1 MKTSIEMTYFK
12 AKFSGIF
19 RKRNQ
24 RNAGLINYHDI
35 NWDYLFITNPAKT
48 DIKEIEHLK
57 AGDFWYKKKIRD
69 KKWYRFLLN
78 TTEIQISKEG
88 DSVIPTEALYYQ
100 GDLHDVLIREFDTD
114 PVKGLPKIKKVSQE
128 HYEMSGTLYFGI
140 PKNLPKPVGIREK
153 VLGNPLQRTLGRG
166 LNIFKPSNLFARKK
180 LTETPIV
187 SNTAAEEPLTTTPDN
202 TRKKGGCLSA
212 LGNGFTFLYWLGA
225 LYYLWHSMPG
235 LFWIILGAGILWLL
249 SKLLGMSCLKNGLS
263 LLLIGFLVYY
273 WMTNYKTVKQQIKP
287 EDQGQGTIKI
297 LPPKEDT
304 ENQNSNEKDYLT
316 EKQISWWDFI
326 KNNYNISYNTSSLK
340 FLDIQKHNAGVGQFQ
355 GQNEVE
361 IYTRVYNHM
370 VTYDNKYIDSVV
382 LKLKQRAAEKKLNKI
397 QQAEMVTTLI
407 QEIPYCLVHDRSC
420 KEVVQQSGGGFIE
433 EYHED
438 GGPCLPNIP
447 AGLQSPYQFLHNL
460 KGDCDTR
467 SVLAHLL
474 LTRLGIGSSVWISTK
489 YGHSILGVALPV
501 GAGSYKTIRGVKHY
515 AVELTAKGF
524 RLGMIAPEQRNMNN
538 WDITLYKQ

>member
-1 MKTSIEMTYFK
+1 MKRRSDLIYFEGR
-12 AKFSGIF
+12 FSGLF
-19 RKRNQ
+19 RKKNQ

-35 NWDYLFITNPAKT
+35 KWDYLFITNPVKT
-48 DIKEIEHLK
+48 DLQEIERLH
-57 AGDFWYKKKIRD
+57 AGDYWFKEKIRD

-78 TTEIQISKEG
+78 TTEILITKEG
-88 DSVIPTEALYYQ
+88 DNAIPGDVFHYH
-100 GDLHDVLIREFDTD
+100 GDLHDAVIRDFDTD
-114 PVKGLPKIKKVSQE
+114 PVKGLPKIKKVSQD
-128 HYEMSGTLYFGI
+128 HYEMSGTIYFGI
-140 PKNLPKPVGIREK
+140 PKTLPKPSPTGQKSVA
-153 VLGNPLQRTLGRG
+153 NPIARTLGDG
-166 LNIFKPSNLFARKK
+166 LNIFRPSRLFARNKN
-180 LTETPIV
+180 LTPNNSTNDNLI
-187 SNTAAEEPLTTTPDN
+187 EEPAAAQP
-202 TRKKGGCLSA
+202 RKRGGCLSA
-212 LGNGFTFLYWLGA
+212 FGNGFTFLYWLGA
-225 LYYLWHSMPG
+225 LYYLWHSMPW

-249 SKLLGMSCLKNGLS
+249 SKLLGISCLKNGLS

-361 IYTRVYNHM
+361 LYTRVYNHM

>member
-1 MKTSIEMTYFK
+1 MKPGLDMTYFE
-12 AKFSGIF
+12 ARFTGLF
-19 RKRNQ
+19 RKKNQ
-24 RNAGLINYHDI
+24 RNAGLIDYHDI
-35 NWDYLFITNPAKT
+35 KWDHLFITNPVKSNPQ
-48 DIKEIEHLK
+48 EIEQLK
-57 AGDFWYKKKIRD
+57 AGDYWYKEKIRD
-69 KKWYRFLLN
+69 KKSYRFLMN
-78 TTEIQISKEG
+78 TTEILIAKEG
-88 DSVIPTEALYYQ
+88 NTDVPGDVLHYQ
-100 GDLHDVLIREFDTD
+100 GDLHHVLIRDFDTNSAN
-114 PVKGLPKIKKVSQE
+114 GLPKIKKVSQD
-128 HYEMSGTLYFGI
+128 HYEMSGTIYFGI
-140 PKNLPKPVGIREK
+140 PKNNPKPAVAQK
-153 VLGNPLQRTLGRG
+153 PTGNPIARTLGAG
-166 LNIFKPSNLFARKK
+166 LNIFRPSRLFARNKNLVPDNNPN
-180 LTETPIV
+180 LTED
-187 SNTAAEEPLTTTPDN
+187 TATAQPQK
-202 TRKKGGCLSA
+202 RGGCLSA
-212 LGNGFTFLYWLGA
+212 FGNGFTFLYWLGA
-225 LYYLWHSMPG
+225 LYYLWHSMPW

-273 WMTNYKTVKQQIKP
+273 WMNNYKTVKQQIKP
-287 EDQGQGTIKI
+287 EDQGEGNVKI

-316 EKQISWWDFI
+316 GKQISWWDFI
-326 KNNYNISYNTSSLK
+326 KNNYNISYSTSSLK

-382 LKLKQRAAEKKLNKI
+382 FKLKQRAAEKKLNKL
-397 QQAEMVTTLI
+397 QQAEMATTMI
-407 QEIPYCLVHDRSC
+407 QEIPYCLVHDLSC
-420 KEVVQQSGGGFIE
+420 REVVQQSGGGFIE

-474 LTRLGIGSSVWISTK
+474 LTRLGIGSSVWISSA
-489 YGHSILGVALPV
+489 YGHSILGVALGV
-501 GAGSYKTIRGVKHY
+501 GSGSYKTIRGVKHY